1 MAKGRGGLIAALDIG
16 TTKVVCFIAEGDG
29 HGRWRVRGIGHQAAR
44 GLRAGMI
51 VDMVQ
56 AEASILAAVH
66 AAEQMAGETIERVV
80 VALPSTVMSSH
91 LIDLEVEIAGHAVAD
106 ADIRRIYA
114 EGRRM
119 FLGDDRAVMHALPV
133 DHSIDDAGGIR
144 DPRGMYGERLGVSMH
159 VVTAQSSPWRNLE
172 LCIARCHLE
181 IEAVVASP
189 FAAGLACLVE
199 DERNMGTTVVDMGG
213 GTTTMAVFFNGSL
226 IHVDGFGVG
235 GLHVTRDI
243 AQVLETPLV
252 HAERMKT
259 LYGSA
264 IATPSDAR
272 ELIELPRVGEPDGVQ
287 NVPRSLLVN
296 IVRPRVEETL
306 ELIRERLEKSGL
318 AEVGAKRVVLTG
330 GASQLQGLREL
341 AGRVLGRQVRLG
353 RPIAASGELEQ
364 SGGAGFSVVTGLIAH
379 AVADWGEVGERDAGP
394 DAGRG
399 TFGRL
404 GRWLKSN
411 F

>member
-1 MAKGRGGLIAALDIG
+1 
-16 TTKVVCFIAEGDG
+16 
-29 HGRWRVRGIGHQAAR
+29 
-44 GLRAGMI
+44 
-51 VDMVQ
+51 
-56 AEASILAAVH
+56 
-66 AAEQMAGETIERVV
+66 
-80 VALPSTVMSSH
+80 
-91 LIDLEVEIAGHAVAD
+91 
-106 ADIRRIYA
+106 
-114 EGRRM
+114 
-119 FLGDDRAVMHALPV
+119 
-133 DHSIDDAGGIR
+133 
-144 DPRGMYGERLGVSMH
+144 MYGERLGVSMH

-306 ELIRERLEKSGL
+306 ERRTSAVLEEAL
-318 AEVGAKRVVLTG
+318 LD
-330 GASQLQGLREL
+330 LL
-341 AGRVLGRQVRLG
+341 
-353 RPIAASGELEQ
+353 
-364 SGGAGFSVVTGLIAH
+364 
-379 AVADWGEVGERDAGP
+379 
-394 DAGRG
+394 
-399 TFGRL
+399 
-404 GRWLKSN
+404 
-411 F
+411 